1 MTAPTIP
8 RLDCFDLC
16 RMPGVADEHRQLQ
29 SAMQRFVEQEIAPNA
44 ARWDEAEGFPR
55 ELYRK
60 AAAVGL
66 LGLGYPEE
74 FGGTPCDTLSRLIA
88 GVELCRAG
96 AGGVNASLNSHTIM
110 LTPLLLA
117 APDELKRAVVP
128 RILAGDAIGAL
139 AVTEPSGGSD
149 VARLQTRATP
159 APGGWKLNGSKMYIT
174 SGMRADH
181 YLVAA
186 RTGGPGAAG
195 VSLFLVDRDAPGFSR
210 TPLKKTGWWAS
221 DTAALYFDD
230 VFVPRDRLV
239 GEENRG
245 FGLIMSNFNGER
257 LSMACGAMAFA
268 MVCVEEALAW
278 ARERQTFGQPLIA
291 HQVIRQKIVRMIDA
305 VLPLQAWL
313 VQLAQRLD
321 AGDKP
326 VAEVSLAKNLGGRV
340 MRDCADDAVQILGGA
355 GFMRGGRV
363 ERIYREV
370 KVMMIGGGAEEVLN
384 DLAARQLGLA

>member
-1 MTAPTIP
+1 MTP
-8 RLDCFDLC
+8 RLDSFDLC
-16 RMPGVADEHRQLQ
+16 RAPGATDAHRQLQ
-29 SAMQRFVEQEIAPNA
+29 AAMQRFVEQEISPYA
-44 ARWDEAEGFPR
+44 AQWDEAEGFPR
-55 ELYRK
+55 ELYAK

-74 FGGTPCDTLSRLIA
+74 LGGTPCDTLSRLIA
-88 GVELCRAG
+88 AVELCRAG
-96 AGGVNASLNSHTIM
+96 AGGVNASLMSHTIM
-110 LTPLLLA
+110 LGPLLA
-117 APDELKRAVVP
+117 AAPEALKRAVVP

-149 VARLQTRATP
+149 VARLQTRAR
-159 APGGWKLNGSKMYIT
+159 AVAGGWSLSGSKIYIT

-186 RTGGPGAAG
+186 RTGGPGASG

-210 TPLKKTGWWAS
+210 TPLKKTGWWSS

-230 VFVPRDRLV
+230 VFVPHDRLV
-239 GEENRG
+239 GEENGG
-245 FGLIMSNFNGER
+245 FALVMNNFNGER
-257 LSMACGAMAFA
+257 LSMACAAMAFA

-321 AGDKP
+321 AGERP
-326 VAEVSLAKNLGGRV
+326 VAEISLAKNLGGRV

-370 KVMMIGGGAEEVLN
+370 KVMMIGGGGEEVLN
-384 DLAARQLGLA
+384 DLAARQLGLL